1 MFRQIA
7 YAARNSAKLASRAA
21 TFRAATLRATTSVGS
36 MMRPVAFTP
45 VKFMRF
51 SSTGSSLTKE
61 DVLARTVSVLKTF
74 ELKNSTDKIELETQF
89 TKDLGMDSLDY
100 NDALVALEEE
110 FDVVFD
116 DKSANEIKTVG
127 ETVSYVLKNYLPEQ
141 QDLDKEVR

>member
-1 MFRQIA
+1 MFRQFAI
-7 YAARNSAKLASRAA
+7 AARNCTRS
-21 TFRAATLRATTSVGS
+21 TLRVPAVKPAYFAP
-36 MMRPVAFTP
+36 M
-45 VKFMRF
+45 KFMRF
-51 SSTGSSLTKE
+51 SSTGSTLTKE
-61 DVLARTVSVLKTF
+61 DVLARTVSVLKSF
-74 ELKNSTDKIELETQF
+74 DLKNSENKINLNTQF

-127 ETVSYVLKNYLPEQ
+127 ETVSYILKNYVPEQ